1 VCTDDHMHNIIMV
14 NVGLRVVAIG
24 ERRDDNVYLNRD
36 FLVVVERNDS

>member
-1 VCTDDHMHNIIMV
+1 
-14 NVGLRVVAIG
+14 VVAIG